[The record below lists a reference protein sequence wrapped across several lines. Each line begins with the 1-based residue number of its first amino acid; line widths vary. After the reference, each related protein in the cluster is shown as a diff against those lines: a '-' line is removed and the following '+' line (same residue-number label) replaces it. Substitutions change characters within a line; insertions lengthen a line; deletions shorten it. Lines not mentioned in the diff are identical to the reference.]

1 MMPQS
6 SLYRSD
12 HARLT
17 DAGWAYRT
25 NGDRGWVMYRDP
37 ATGVWRT
44 REEAIRVMASSSAVG
59 PLKQES
65 PPAAGAGAS
74 DAAGYQ
80 STCGSVPSIV

>member
-1 MMPQS
+1 MMQQP
-6 SLYRSD
+6 LYRSD

-37 ATGVWRT
+37 ATGMWHT
-44 REEAIRVMASSSAVG
+44 REEAMSVLASSPPVG

-65 PPAAGAGAS
+65 PPDAGAGAS

-80 STCGSVPSIV
+80 STCGSVPSMV